1 MTAVNGQAT
10 AGRSATLAALPWPHR
25 KQTAVLIL
33 IVLTATAAA
42 AWAYIVLAR
51 GQFWRTD
58 QRLPP
63 LGTEPAD
70 WPRVTA
76 VIPARDEAGALP
88 ASLPTLLRQEY
99 PGPLTVVVTD
109 DNSSDGTAAVAADL
123 GTAAGWQVADTPA
136 VDASLG
142 TGAGG
147 QIADEPG
154 GAADRRLTILPGQPL
169 PEGWAGKVWAMSQ
182 GVAAAGDTDY
192 VLLTDADIAYAP
204 GTLTK
209 LVRSA
214 TAGGYD
220 LVSQMARLHA
230 EEPWERVLVPAFVYF
245 FAQLYPFRL
254 INRPGS
260 RVAAAAGGC
269 VLVRRGAL
277 ATAGGLGQIRD
288 ARIDDV
294 ALGQLLKSSGGRCWL
309 GLTED
314 VVSVRAY
321 PRLRDNWDMVA
332 RSAYTQLRYSPA
344 RLAAALAGLAWMY
357 LLPPAAVIAGVAAA
371 AAGGGASAVA
381 LACVGAVAWIIM
393 SLSYVPMLR
402 FYGLSPLRAPS
413 LPLITGLYAAMT
425 ADSARRHLAG
435 RGGVWKG
442 RTISR

>member
-1 MTAVNGQAT
+1 
-10 AGRSATLAALPWPHR
+10 
-25 KQTAVLIL
+25 
-33 IVLTATAAA
+33 VLTAAAAA
-42 AWAYIVLAR
+42 AWAYIVIAR

-63 LGTEPAD
+63 EGTEPAY

-76 VIPARDEAGALP
+76 VIPARDEATALP
-88 ASLPTLLRQEY
+88 ASLPTLLRQDY
-99 PGPLTVVVTD
+99 PGPFNVVLTD
-109 DNSSDGTAAVAADL
+109 DNSSDDTAGIAADL
-123 GTAAGWQVADTPA
+123 GRAAGWQVADPGRA
-136 VDASLG
+136 
-142 TGAGG
+142 GAWQAGDG
-147 QIADEPG
+147 PDDG
-154 GAADRRLTILPGQPL
+154 ADRRLTILPGQPL
-169 PEGWAGKVWAMSQ
+169 PAGWAGKVWAMSQ

-192 VLLTDADIAYAP
+192 VLLADADISYAP
-204 GTLTK
+204 GSITR

-220 LVSQMARLHA
+220 LVSQMARLRA
-230 EEPWERVLVPAFVYF
+230 EDPWERMLVPAFVYF

-254 INRPGS
+254 VSRPAS

-269 VLVRRGAL
+269 VLLRRSAL
-277 ATAGGLGQIRD
+277 ANAGGLSQIRD

-294 ALGQLLKSSGGRCWL
+294 ALGQLLKSSGARCWL

-321 PRLRDNWDMVA
+321 PHLRDSWDMVA
-332 RSAYTQLRYSPA
+332 RSAYTQLRYSMA
-344 RLAAALAGLAWMY
+344 RLAGALAGLAWMY
-357 LLPPAAVIAGVAAA
+357 LLAPAAVIAGVAAA
-371 AAGGGASAVA
+371 AAGVGASAVV
-381 LACVGAVAWIIM
+381 LAGFGAAAWIIM

-402 FYGLSPLRAPS
+402 FYRLSPLRAPL
-413 LPLITGLYAAMT
+413 LPLIAGLYAAMT